1 MKQRPALFVLGMI
14 VLFAAVLSPLDT
26 ESAQHFPAHMIQHMI
41 LVFVAGPL
49 LAGSRMLDPQVRIL
63 RSIVFVG
70 IAHAIALW
78 VWHLPALYDAAME
91 NALLHMAEHLFF
103 IVTAVMFWNVV
114 LDARVER
121 LKRVALVFGTMLQSA
136 ALGVVI
142 AFASEPLY
150 EWHVEHTPTG
160 PLGSSMVLSEQQ
172 AAGAIMWIPPGVD
185 LPRPDA
191 RRSSRRLWLLSDAVE
206 QQ

>member
-1 MKQRPALFVLGMI
+1 MRQRPALSALGMI
-14 VLFAAVLSPLDT
+14 VVLAAVLSPLDT

-49 LAGSRMLDPQVRIL
+49 MAASRMFYPQMRVL
-63 RSIVFVG
+63 RSILFVG

-78 VWHLPALYDAAME
+78 VWHLPALYDAAMG
-91 NALLHMAEHLFF
+91 NTLLHMAEHLFF

-114 LDARVER
+114 LDANVDRF
-121 LKRVALVFGTMLQSA
+121 KRIALVFATMLQSG

-150 EWHVEHTPTG
+150 EWHVEHTPAG
-160 PLGSSMVLSEQQ
+160 PLGNSMVLSEQQ
-172 AAGAIMWIPPGVD
+172 AAGAIMWVPPGVVY
-185 LPRPDA
+185 LVLMLGLLA
-191 RRSSRRLWLLSDAVE
+191 RALAVSDPVE
-206 QQ
+206 QP